1 MMRTVNMYFIGLF
14 IVSMAVGHRY
24 GQIDGWLVLGFGII
38 LASIVKG
45 LWK

>member
-1 MMRTVNMYFIGLF
+1 MIRTVNMYFIGLF
-14 IVSMAVGHRY
+14 IVSMAIGFRWE
-24 GQIDGWLVLGFGII
+24 QIDGWLVLGFGII